1 MRRYIALF
9 DLDGVILDTEN
20 YYTQLW
26 SELGEH
32 FFGEKNFGIKIKGQ
46 TLVKI
51 MDDYF
56 PSETDRDF
64 IIDKLDDFERNMPY
78 DYIPGAEQFIR
89 SLKSFGIKSA
99 VVTSSNKVKMENVYR
114 KHPDIR
120 NMFDYILT
128 SEDFTES
135 KPSPE
140 CYLTGMRL
148 LGGNPETSVVFE
160 DSLSGLQSGKSSGAY
175 VVGLTATNPS
185 ETVSQY
191 ADLLIRDFP
200 GVRPD
205 EIF

>member
-1 MRRYIALF
+1 MRRNIALF

-20 YYTQLW
+20 FYTQLW
-26 SELGEH
+26 SNLGEH

-56 PSETDRDF
+56 PSAADRKF

-89 SLKSFGIKSA
+89 SLKPSGIKSA

-114 KHPDIR
+114 KHPDFR
-120 NMFDYILT
+120 DLFDYILT

-140 CYLTGMRL
+140 CYLKGMKL
-148 LGGNPETSVVFE
+148 LGGNPETSIVFE
-160 DSLSGLQSGKSSGAY
+160 DSVSGLQSGKSSGAF
-175 VVGLTATNPS
+175 VVGLTTTNPS

-191 ADLLIRDFP
+191 ADLIIPDFTIIN
-200 GVRPD
+200 PD
-205 EIF
+205 EVF